1 MVSSESNVSSSSSPF
16 NGESLGEFVILSS
29 SPIDESNSYK
39 ISRNNIFKIQHPKY
53 NILHCLNFLPL
64 GEPAIVTLGL
74 FGHSGDKHSY
84 ISKRSELQLELAVAV
99 TGERVFPFE
108 FSIELKELAVVV
120 DSET

>member
-1 MVSSESNVSSSSSPF
+1 MVSSESNVSSSSPF
-16 NGESLGEFVILSS
+16 NGESLGEFVTLSS

-39 ISRNNIFKIQHPKY
+39 ISKNKHFKIQHLKY
-53 NILHCLNFLPL
+53 NTLRRINFLPL

-120 DSET
+120 DSGT

>member
-1 MVSSESNVSSSSSPF
+1 MLHKALHNSS
-16 NGESLGEFVILSS
+16 
-29 SPIDESNSYK
+29 
-39 ISRNNIFKIQHPKY
+39 
-53 NILHCLNFLPL
+53 PL

-99 TGERVFPFE
+99 IGERVFLFE

-120 DSET
+120 DSGT